1 MSVNL
6 LALAAATAVLVSI
19 PGPNVALIV
28 ATSLRS
34 GLRAGFTTVF
44 GTTLGVAI
52 QLLVVAIGLA
62 AIVELAANV
71 LAWLRW
77 AGVAYLVWLGIA
89 TWRAPV
95 RDGVGTAR
103 APRAFLHGAMI
114 AALNP
119 KTLLFNAAFLP
130 QFMPADPA
138 ALDAIA
144 VAGVF
149 LGVIVVGDCLWAL
162 FASAARR
169 WLERHARFRNR
180 LTGGFLVAAGAGLAL
195 SRRVGEGLRTA

>member
-103 APRAFLHGAMI
+103 ARASRAI
-114 AALNP
+114 
-119 KTLLFNAAFLP
+119 P
-130 QFMPADPA
+130 QPVDGRVPGGGRGRSR
-138 ALDAIA
+138 A
-144 VAGVF
+144 VE
-149 LGVIVVGDCLWAL
+149 
-162 FASAARR
+162 ARR
-169 WLERHARFRNR
+169 GRPQNGLTSRTQFCPGFCQPSLTIGREAR
-180 LTGGFLVAAGAGLAL
+180 
-195 SRRVGEGLRTA
+195 SS